1 MDNKKIEIKNVSKT
15 FKKRRVIKNAS
26 FEILSSDICGFIGP
40 NGAGKTTIMKM
51 ITGLISP
58 DKGKIFV
65 NGVDVNKDREKA
77 LFGIGAVLEI
87 PVFFDYMSGRK
98 NLQNLSRLNYGMT
111 RKEQLEKVE
120 EVLEIVGLKTK
131 DDDRGDDKVKTYS
144 LGMKQRLGLA
154 QTLLNNPSIV
164 ILDEPTNGLD
174 PLGMKELRNLIL
186 KLRNEK
192 GITFLISSHHLD
204 ELQKICNKYILIKD
218 GDIKWSGKSN
228 ALLDSLG
235 NTRTL
240 EDIFMES
247 MG

>member
-15 FKKRRVIKNAS
+15 FRKRRVIKNAS

-40 NGAGKTTIMKM
+40 NGAGKTTLMKM

-58 DKGKIFV
+58 DTGKIFV
-65 NGVDVNKDREKA
+65 NGVDVTKDREKA

-98 NLQNLSRLNYGMT
+98 NLQNLARLNYGMT

-204 ELQKICNKYILIKD
+204 ELQKICNKYVLIKD

-228 ALLDSLG
+228 ALLDSIG
-235 NTRTL
+235 DTRTL
-240 EDIFMES
+240 EDVFMES
-247 MG
+247 MR

>member
-228 ALLDSLG
+228 ALLDSIG
-235 NTRTL
+235 DTRTL
-240 EDIFMES
+240 EDVFMES
-247 MG
+247 MQ